1 MGGTGRVEKCALIME
16 TTAVTGLQDAVK
28 VAAVVVVHI

>member
-1 MGGTGRVEKCALIME
+1 MGGAGRVEKFALIME
-16 TTAVTGLQDAVK
+16 STAVTGLQDAVK